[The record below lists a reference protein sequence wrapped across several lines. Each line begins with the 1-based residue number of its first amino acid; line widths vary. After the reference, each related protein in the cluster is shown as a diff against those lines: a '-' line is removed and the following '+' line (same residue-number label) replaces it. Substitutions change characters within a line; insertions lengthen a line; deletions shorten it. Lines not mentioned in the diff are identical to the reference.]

1 MPLLRHLDL
10 VVLAVALPV
19 FLVAGLPMAG
29 YATGAVAW
37 LLQAAIKVVSER
49 KAKASTDPR
58 TVVGITAGSMIGR
71 GWLSALL
78 IFAGFFIAGQE
89 DAVGLSSAVL
99 VLLCFTASFTVTLIL
114 RPFDRHQELPS

>member
-1 MPLLRHLDL
+1 MPFLRHLDL
-10 VVLAVALPV
+10 VVLAVALPI

-37 LLQAAIKVVSER
+37 LLQGAIKFVSER

-71 GWLSALL
+71 GWLSALI
-78 IFAGFFIAGQE
+78 IFAGFFIAGQ
-89 DAVGLSSAVL
+89 DDGLSSAVL